1 MSTSTGAFV
10 LAAASRKKSSRKVL
24 PQHFFASAAIAG
36 LVLGCAWTVYTNIF
50 AASVYPSMG
59 SAAFDA
65 PVVKGT
71 AAVAARPAPTS
82 FTEVFASLPPPRAL
96 SKPESDAASIMFNER
111 FAASAPQS
119 EPSRVAAAAPQADA
133 PNLVEAP
140 KPVAAPK
147 LAETSKAIVT
157 PKLAEAPKTK
167 QAAGSTQVALNTPTA
182 PVETKPAAK
191 SAIPSVTWRS
201 APRPR

>member
-10 LAAASRKKSSRKVL
+10 LAALQPQEVFPESP

-65 PVVKGT
+65 PVVKPSPR
-71 AAVAARPAPTS
+71 VAARPARPTVHRGVCLAARRRGRCRS
-82 FTEVFASLPPPRAL
+82 PRPMRLRLCLTKGLQPPRRRANRRGSPL
-96 SKPESDAASIMFNER
+96 QR
-111 FAASAPQS
+111 
-119 EPSRVAAAAPQADA
+119 SRPMH
-133 PNLVEAP
+133 NLVEAP
-140 KPVAAPK
+140 KLVAAPK

-167 QAAGSTQVALNTPTA
+167 QAAGSAQVALNTPTA
-182 PVETKPAAK
+182 RSRQNPPQNRPFA
-191 SAIPSVTWRS
+191 TWRS